1 MTAEAPIVQPDYSP
15 LTALVSKQE
24 IEEFRRQSKAQ
35 GAPWARRPDPTGQG
49 TAGVITRLLP
59 VVIPVAG
66 VLFLLVIVGSDLPS
80 LIQGV
85 IQFTL
90 SAPFPGNLLFVGFV
104 AIWAVAIGIAAF
116 ALVRWIVNAGY
127 PPHWWET
134 ALRLTRFASAN
145 GLVYGHE
152 EPISYAGSVFQVGE
166 RRTAERRL
174 ASASGRR
181 TEIGT
186 YRYIVV
192 HRNEKGRD
200 RITVHRWG
208 YITISLDRNLPHI
221 LLDARANDRSLFGI
235 RASNLPVQ
243 FDRDQVLSLEGD
255 FNEHF
260 TLYAPQEYERDALY
274 VFTPDL
280 MALLIDEVGGFDVE
294 IVDDT
299 MFVYSPTPFD
309 LLSPATYERMRGIVA
324 TVGAKALR
332 QTARYADERVGD
344 RMRNVV
350 AEPGRRLRQRTNW
363 IAIIGVGLIVA
374 WWAYNT
380 VLVPVFGLPPFFS
393 E

>member
-15 LTALVSKQE
+15 LTAPLSKE
-24 IEEFRRQSKAQ
+24 EVAEFRRRSKAE
-35 GAPWARRPDPTGQG
+35 GAPWAHRPDPTGQG
-49 TAGVITRLLP
+49 SSGLIARLIP
-59 VVIPVAG
+59 VVIPVLG
-66 VLFLLVIVGSDLPS
+66 VLFFLFVVGPDLPS
-80 LIQGV
+80 LVQGLV
-85 IQFTL
+85 EFTL
-90 SAPFPGNLLFVGFV
+90 GAPFPMNLIFVGFV
-104 AIWAVAIGIAAF
+104 AIWVLAIAIAAF

-127 PPHWWET
+127 PRRWWET
-134 ALRLTRFASAN
+134 ALRLTRFAAAN

-152 EPISYAGSVFQVGE
+152 ETVSYPGSVFQVGE

-181 TEIGT
+181 AEIGT
-186 YRYIVV
+186 YRYIVRT
-192 HRNEKGRD
+192 RNRKGQD
-200 RITVHRWG
+200 RITIHRWG
-208 YITISLDRNLPHI
+208 YIAIGLDRNLPHM
-221 LLDARANDRSLFGI
+221 LLDARSNDRSLFGI

-260 TLYAPQEYERDALY
+260 TLYAPREYERDALY

-280 MALLIDEVGGFDVE
+280 MALLIDETGDFDVE

-299 MFVYSPTPFD
+299 MFIYSRTPFD

-344 RMRNVV
+344 RSRNVV

-363 IAIIGVGLIVA
+363 IAIIGLGLILA
-374 WWAYNT
+374 WWLYNT
-380 VLVPVFGLPPFFS
+380 FLVPMFGLPPILS

>member
-15 LTALVSKQE
+15 LTAPLSKQE
-24 IEEFRRQSKAQ
+24 IDEFRRQSKAQ
-35 GAPWARRPDPTGQG
+35 GAPWAHRPDPTGQG
-49 TAGVITRLLP
+49 TGGLIARLVP
-59 VVIPVAG
+59 VVVPVLG
-66 VLFLLVIVGSDLPS
+66 VLFLLFVVGPDLPS
-80 LIQGV
+80 LVRGLV
-85 IQFTL
+85 EYTL
-90 SAPFPGNLLFVGFV
+90 GAPFPMNLFFVGFA
-104 AIWAVAIGIAAF
+104 AIWLLAIGAAAF
-116 ALVRWIVNAGY
+116 ALVRWIAGAGY
-127 PPHWWET
+127 PRRWWEI

-152 EPISYAGSVFQVGE
+152 EPISYPGSVFQVGE

-174 ASASGRR
+174 GSASGRR

-186 YRYIVV
+186 YRYIVRT
-192 HRNEKGRD
+192 RNRKGQD
-200 RITVHRWG
+200 RITIHRWG
-208 YITISLDRNLPHI
+208 YIAIDLDRNLPHM

-350 AEPGRRLRQRTNW
+350 AEPGRRLKRRTNW

-374 WWAYNT
+374 WWVYNT
-380 VLVPVFGLPPFFS
+380 FLVPMFGLPPFLS